1 MHIEL
6 GGGEKPVSD
15 ELSFL
20 RWEWSWCIHP
30 RSTTTKP
37 ASGHRLGHLLEK
49 KSESHTI
56 KIFTILPR
64 EWLGGH
70 SHQTLHS
77 CHKKIFWKI
86 QPTWLGITTG
96 LGRKS
101 RITVLGKSHVWDPT
115 PGKGTQV
122 NVVRIN
128 DTNFIHSFVHSG
140 SMVHLS
146 CVRHCAKP
154 QKFKNES
161 DMVLVSASTGQGVP
175 PGGELRVEGDGRR
188 QK

>member
-6 GGGEKPVSD
+6 GGEEKLVSD
-15 ELSFL
+15 ELSFV

-37 ASGHRLGHLLEK
+37 ASGHRLDHLLEK
-49 KSESHTI
+49 KSETHTI
-56 KIFTILPR
+56 KIFTVLPR

-77 CHKKIFWKI
+77 CHKKNILKN
-86 QPTWLGITTG
+86 TTNMTGVTIG

-101 RITVLGKSHVWDPT
+101 RITMLGKSHVWDPT

-122 NVVRIN
+122 NVVRSKL
-128 DTNFIHSFVHSG
+128 TGVHSMTPTSFIHLFIQDQW
-140 SMVHLS
+140 
-146 CVRHCAKP
+146 C
-154 QKFKNES
+154 
-161 DMVLVSASTGQGVP
+161 T
-175 PGGELRVEGDGRR
+175 
-188 QK
+188 